1 MIPTVVSA
9 TGKSSLSVILAL
21 LCCFLVLVKKRWS
34 FGGGISDFIVAHA
47 LMHKRWK
54 WNAMKWDMRDMYTNG
69 SFPQCINYRE

>member
-1 MIPTVVSA
+1 MIPMAVFA
-9 TGKSSLSVILAL
+9 IGNSSLSVILAL

-54 WNAMKWDMRDMYTNG
+54 
-69 SFPQCINYRE
+69 